1 MIPFFRKIRKK
12 FLAENRVT
20 KYLVYA
26 LGEIILV
33 VIGILIALQVNNWN
47 EGRKEHRQGELLRQN
62 IYREFVQNQQLLD
75 TVVRQNQRAFE
86 ANLSLIDLVGSD
98 AAGLAR
104 HNLDSLFYFALLSE
118 SYLPSKNTVED
129 ALSSGRID
137 LIGDE
142 ALKNTL
148 LRWGTQ
154 LDLIKSYK
162 SIQNDWQNQQLIP
175 LMNRYVS
182 LRQTDLYGSKPWA
195 RRSRVPFSYEPLFQ
209 LLEFENVLD
218 NNLYILEFLIA
229 RMQEIQ
235 QTQQAI
241 LAYTSQGD

>member
-1 MIPFFRKIRKK
+1 MKRLFATIRRR
-12 FLAENRVT
+12 LLEGGQT
-20 KYLVYA
+20 GKYLKYA
-26 LGEIILV
+26 LGEIVLV
-33 VIGILIALQVNNWN
+33 MIGILLALQVNNWN
-47 EGRKEHRQGELLRQN
+47 EARKERRQGELLRQN

-75 TVVRQNQRAFE
+75 TVVLQNQQAFE
-86 ANLSLIDLVGSD
+86 ANLSLIELIGTD
-98 AAGLAR
+98 ATGLAR
-104 HNLDSLFYFALLSE
+104 HNLDSLLYNALLSE
-118 SYLPSKNTVED
+118 SYLPSKNTVDD
-129 ALSSGRID
+129 ALSSSRID
-137 LIGDE
+137 LIGND

-154 LDLIKSYK
+154 LDLIKTYK

-182 LRQTDLYGSKPWA
+182 LRQTDLYGAKPWA
-195 RRSRVPFSYEPLFQ
+195 GRSRVPFSYEPLFQ

-235 QTQQAI
+235 LTQQEI
-241 LAYTSQGD
+241 LELTSQGG